1 MAVTVRGGVD
11 EMHMERALALARQ
24 GRGQTS
30 PNPMVGA
37 VVVSDEGVVVGTGFH
52 ARAGEAHAEVRALD
66 EAGGGARNGTLYCT
80 LEPCAHTGRTG
91 PCAPRIVDAG
101 LRRVVIAIVDPHP
114 RVAGAGAAYLRAHG
128 LQVDVGV
135 RRAAAAR
142 LNEVFL
148 TWATRRRPFVIVK
161 IATSIDGRIAMRA
174 GTRTAITGEAAAA
187 AVHRTRAEVDA
198 IGVGSTTVLVDDP
211 QLTARGSPRAR
222 PLARVVLD
230 RRLRTPPA
238 ARVLRTLAAGPV
250 LIVTTRRALRDRPA
264 AADRLRAAGA
274 TIEPVENGTIEEAVT
289 RLAELEVT
297 SLLLEGGAAVHR
309 AAWTSGVVDR
319 VQRYIAPLAIGGDGV
334 PWLDDVVSVAR
345 LGSARVE
352 RYGPD
357 VLLQGDVQRSG

>member
-1 MAVTVRGGVD
+1 MVVTVQGGAD
-11 EMHMERALALARQ
+11 EVQMDRALALAAR
-24 GRGQTS
+24 GRGRTS

-37 VVVSDEGVVVGTGFH
+37 VVVSDDGVVAGTGFH

-66 EAGGGARNGTLYCT
+66 EAGARARNGTLYCT

-91 PCAPRIVDAG
+91 PCAPRLVDAG
-101 LRRVVIAIVDPHP
+101 LRRVVIAIGDPHP
-114 RVAGAGAAYLRAHG
+114 RVAGAGVAYLRAHG

-148 TWATRRRPFVIVK
+148 TWVTRRRPFVIVK
-161 IATSIDGRIAMRA
+161 IATSLDGRIAMRA
-174 GTRTAITGEAAAA
+174 GTRTAVTGPAAAA

-211 QLTARGSPRAR
+211 QLTARGDPRSR
-222 PLARVVLD
+222 PLTRVVLD

-238 ARVLRTLAAGPV
+238 ARMLRTLAAGPV
-250 LIVTTRRALRDRPA
+250 LIVTTRRALREQPA

-274 TIEPVENGTIEEAVT
+274 TLEPVENGTLTEAMT

-319 VQRYIAPLAIGGDGV
+319 VQRYIAPLALGGDGV
-334 PWLDDVVSVAR
+334 PWLDDLVAVSR
-345 LGSARVE
+345 LGAARVE
-352 RYGPD
+352 QCGPD
-357 VLLQGDVQRSG
+357 VLIQGDVQRPD